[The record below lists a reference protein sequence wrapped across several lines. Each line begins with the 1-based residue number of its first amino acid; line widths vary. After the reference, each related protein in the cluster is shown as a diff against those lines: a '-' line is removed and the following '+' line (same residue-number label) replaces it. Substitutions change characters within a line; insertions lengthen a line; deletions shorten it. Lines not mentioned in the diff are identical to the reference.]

1 MLEVAAIKYND
12 IAPVFPIIRQLPEG
26 GGSVGRGDDNAVM
39 LPDPMRLLSRRHLMI
54 EPDQHGIYLLTN
66 VSASNP
72 ALLNDVP
79 VAPGESRTL
88 NHGDQICIGG
98 YLLEVRITAQR
109 KQGTR
114 PETAANLPE
123 DETQDPHAADIN
135 AILDKGSTR
144 PLISDD
150 PLGLAS
156 IRRTIRLSDLAGS
169 GKQLLNGLDQESR
182 SGQLAHELIKDPL
195 SESGNP
201 LLEEGALDPLAI
213 FGGAEE
219 AVEDLF
225 GVPGDGNAEPGGATP
240 SRPVSELHS
249 PFSLDSL
256 GTDRPEMASSEA
268 GPDAPAMQSER
279 AQGEQGDVA
288 ETENT
293 LLIPEDFALDE
304 LLGDRSA
311 LPSSSDAPDMDM
323 SSQHDDGHQDRGSAV
338 SPIPAEA
345 IEPQGFQTPS
355 PAPEAES
362 DPAPSGV
369 PTQQSVAAHPV
380 GAGAAT
386 GAGDAVNREVAALH
400 AALLEGLELDDL
412 PEHRKLDAD
421 FMRTLGALLR
431 TSIDGTIRL
440 MAARTAVKR
449 EVRANVT
456 VISPDR
462 NNPLKF
468 SPDADVALM
477 YLLGREY
484 PGFMGAEEAVH
495 EAFADL
501 LSHQIGVVSGMR
513 SALSLVLE
521 RFDPET
527 ITRNADTHGM
537 IDNLL
542 SMGRKARLW
551 DAYGR
556 YFENTREQAVDRF
569 QEFFGAA
576 FVDAYE
582 ENARAGGKQKREAL

>member
-12 IAPVFPIIRQLPEG
+12 IAPVFPIIRQLPKE
-26 GGSVGRGDDNAVM
+26 GGSVGRGDDNAVV
-39 LPDPMRLLSRRHLMI
+39 LPDPMRLLSRRHLLI
-54 EPDQHGIYLLTN
+54 EPDLQGAYLLMN
-66 VSASNP
+66 VSTSNP

-79 VAPGESRTL
+79 VSPGESRTL

-98 YLLEVRITAQR
+98 YLLEVRITGQR
-109 KQGTR
+109 KQGFR
-114 PETAANLPE
+114 QGTAEDLPSGE
-123 DETQDPHAADIN
+123 AQDSPIADIN

-144 PLISDD
+144 PLMSDD
-150 PLGLAS
+150 PLGVAS
-156 IRRTIRLSDLAGS
+156 IESTIRLSDLAGR
-169 GKQLLNGLDQESR
+169 GEQLLDGLDQESR
-182 SGQLAHELIKDPL
+182 AGQLANELTKDPL
-195 SESGNP
+195 TVSGNL
-201 LLEEGALDPLAI
+201 LLEEGALDPLTI
-213 FGGAEE
+213 FGGEKE

-225 GVPGDGNAEPGGATP
+225 GVSGDVKTESSGTTP

-256 GTDRPEMASSEA
+256 NTDALKMVPSEVE
-268 GPDAPAMQSER
+268 PDISAMQREQNRGEER
-279 AQGEQGDVA
+279 RAEGEEIG
-288 ETENT
+288 
-293 LLIPEDFALDE
+293 LLIPEDFGLDERLGGRSTLPPRADALDTDVPSQDD
-304 LLGDRSA
+304 DR
-311 LPSSSDAPDMDM
+311 
-323 SSQHDDGHQDRGSAV
+323 QGNGHV
-338 SPIPAEA
+338 V
-345 IEPQGFQTPS
+345 S
-355 PAPEAES
+355 PAPEEAVEPRHFQPPSPTSGAEP
-362 DPAPSGV
+362 DPVLSGV
-369 PTQQSVAAHPV
+369 PTQQRVAGRPI
-380 GAGAAT
+380 GAGAAV
-386 GAGDAVNREVAALH
+386 GESEAVSRELAALH
-400 AALLEGLELDDL
+400 AALLEGLKLDDL
-412 PEHRKLDAD
+412 SEHRKLDAE
-421 FMRTLGALLR
+421 FMRTLGVLLR
-431 TSIDGTIRL
+431 TAIDGTIRL
-440 MAARTAVKR
+440 MAARATVKR

-468 SPDADVALM
+468 SPDVDVALM

-484 PGFMGAEEAVH
+484 PGFLGAEDAVR

-501 LSHQIGVVSGMR
+501 LSHQVGVVSGMR

-527 ITRNADTHGM
+527 ITRNADAHGM

-582 ENARAGGKQKREAL
+582 ENARSGGKQKREAP